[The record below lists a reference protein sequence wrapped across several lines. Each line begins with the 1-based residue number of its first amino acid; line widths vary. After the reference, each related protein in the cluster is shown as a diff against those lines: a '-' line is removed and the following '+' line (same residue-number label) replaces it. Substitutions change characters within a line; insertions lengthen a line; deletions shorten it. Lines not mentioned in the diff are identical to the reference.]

1 MGARF
6 ERRFR
11 GAEKG
16 SPWGE
21 WGDAS
26 NDWLPIPF
34 DGYAFG
40 VATLTIIER
49 NGDRWQ
55 YRAKPEPVVKVPIE
69 EMHYRLI
76 TRSMRQHS
84 NTDPNWEHRSLSGVA
99 DEQLD
104 AIEAILRSEL
114 LWGVSRIDLI
124 DADANTWEYIL
135 R

>member
-34 DGYAFG
+34 DGHAVG
-40 VATLTIIER
+40 VATLTIIDR
-49 NGDRWQ
+49 DGDRWQ
-55 YRAKPEPVVKVPIE
+55 YRAKPEPVE
-69 EMHYRLI
+69 EMYYRLI
-76 TRSMRQHS
+76 TRSMRDL
-84 NTDPNWEHRSLSGVA
+84 NNIDPTWEHRSLSGFA
-99 DEQLD
+99 DEQLN
-104 AIEAILRSEL
+104 AIEDVLRSER

-124 DADANTWEYIL
+124 DADGDTWEYIL